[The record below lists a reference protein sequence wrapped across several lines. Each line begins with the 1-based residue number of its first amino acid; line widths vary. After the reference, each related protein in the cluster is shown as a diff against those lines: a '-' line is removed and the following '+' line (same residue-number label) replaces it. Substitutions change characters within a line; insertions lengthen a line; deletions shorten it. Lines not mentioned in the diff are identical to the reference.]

1 MKTTA
6 CTRLTLLPLLG
17 ALLSGC
23 VYAPV
28 ATPPQSYAFDRHPGV
43 VLEVGWRYNYDGS
56 GYSTSVLVNRSSV
69 DKCAWTEAL
78 DSRLLRA
85 GETWQVSVGQSPGN
99 VGIANVVPGDP
110 NCVNAKL
117 GGR

>member
-1 MKTTA
+1 MKTIPRI
-6 CTRLTLLPLLG
+6 RLTLLP
-17 ALLSGC
+17 ALAALVSGC

-28 ATPPQSYAFDRHPGV
+28 ATPPQTYSFDRHPGV

-56 GYSTSVLVNRSSV
+56 GYSTSVLANRGSV

-78 DSRLLRA
+78 PSRLLRA

-99 VGIANVVPGDP
+99 VGIANVVSTDP
-110 NCVNAKL
+110 NCVNAK
-117 GGR
+117 R